1 MERKLI
7 ANFSDISLLISDIFQ
22 ATKSIWFQLLKCED
36 LQPFFVIYDNW
47 QLHCTASA
55 QYFVPHLEPV
65 LMSEK
70 FTKAH
75 ANAGIM
81 DFDICLVFIRI
92 FLVLNRRQLD
102 LFQFVG
108 DISPLTQ
115 EASSVLLN
123 WGPSKDTPTQ
133 GLKPATPPNK
143 LKQVQL
149 HKIQH
154 LHHDLDEFH
163 QHSSTW

>member
-1 MERKLI
+1 
-7 ANFSDISLLISDIFQ
+7 
-22 ATKSIWFQLLKCED
+22 
-36 LQPFFVIYDNW
+36 
-47 QLHCTASA
+47 
-55 QYFVPHLEPV
+55 
-65 LMSEK
+65 MSEK

-81 DFDICLVFIRI
+81 DFDICLVFIHI

-154 LHHDLDEFH
+154 LHHDLDEL
-163 QHSSTW
+163 SSTFIHMVTLQFNKLGETQQTIM